1 VSGRVDSDGVVRAGA
16 DRSVDTTTAGAAF
29 ERFRGLGSTVVVG
42 AADGAELPGVAA
54 AVRAEIDACDRSCS
68 RFRDDSDLSRLNS
81 GGTDQVSEWLCDAVT
96 VALDAAT
103 GTDGL
108 VDPTIG
114 QCLIDLGYDRTFDRI
129 DPDRPLLV
137 TAAHV
142 PAWRRVRVDRAARRI
157 DLPTSVRLDLGAT
170 AKALCAD
177 RAAARA
183 ASVAR
188 SGVLVSLGG
197 DIAVDGPP
205 PDEGWVIRVTDRADA
220 DPVDPAPGQTVAIRA
235 GGLATSGTTARRWAR
250 SGAVMHHLVDPR
262 TGRPTPEAWRTI
274 TVAAPTCLAAN
285 TASTA
290 AMIVGAD
297 APAWLAARGLDARLV
312 GPAGQVTLTGLWP
325 HEPRPVPAG
334 MPS

>member
-1 VSGRVDSDGVVRAGA
+1 MTAGA
-16 DRSVDTTTAGAAF
+16 AAF
-29 ERFRGLGSTVVVG
+29 ERFRGLGTTIVVG
-42 AADGAELPGVAA
+42 AADGTELPMVAD

-81 GGTDQVSEWLCDAVT
+81 GRPDRVSEWLCDAVT
-96 VALDAAT
+96 VALDAAA

-114 QCLIDLGYDRTFDRI
+114 QCLIDLGYDRTFDGI
-129 DPDRPLLV
+129 DPDRPLMV

-142 PAWRRVRVDRAARRI
+142 PAWRRVRVDRTARRI
-157 DLPTSVRLDLGAT
+157 DLPSGVRLDLGAT

-183 ASVAR
+183 ASEAR

-197 DIAVDGPP
+197 DIAVAGPP
-205 PDEGWVIRVTDRADA
+205 PAEGWVIRVTDRADA
-220 DPVDPAPGQTVAIRA
+220 DPDDPAPGQTVAIRT
-235 GGLATSGTTARRWAR
+235 GGLATSGTMARRWAR

-262 TGRPTPEAWRTI
+262 TGRPAAEAWRTI
-274 TVAAPTCLAAN
+274 TVAAPTCVAAN

-297 APAWLAARGLDARLV
+297 APAWLTARGLDARLV
-312 GPAGQVTLTGLWP
+312 RPDGGANVTGRWP
-325 HEPRPVPAG
+325 PEPRPVLER
-334 MPS
+334 ML